1 MTLDPLQIKTFTMNA
16 NSRTQVIKGIQFK
29 TLHCLKCHG
38 IIADGIMDGTVRSIA
53 QGVHPVRI
61 ICRNC
66 KTENFICH

>member
-1 MTLDPLQIKTFTMNA
+1 MTLDPLQIKTFAVN
-16 NSRTQVIKGIQFK
+16 NRTQIIHGLKFK
-29 TLHCLKCHG
+29 TMHCLKCHG

-61 ICRNC
+61 LCRNC